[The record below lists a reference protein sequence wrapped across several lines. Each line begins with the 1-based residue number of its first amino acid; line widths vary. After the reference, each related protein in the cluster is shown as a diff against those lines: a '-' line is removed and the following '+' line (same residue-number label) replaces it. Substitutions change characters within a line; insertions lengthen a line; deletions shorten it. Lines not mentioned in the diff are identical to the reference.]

1 MEESYTM
8 GEVITLDQINVAGSA
23 ESMGIQQG
31 EALRDRI
38 IRFLNIRFA
47 AVDQYAKD
55 RGRSSATGLLDIG
68 RESLKIY
75 AEWDPEGYAEHCGIA
90 TGAGVDPVD
99 LYTATNMTDMRD
111 ALLLKAGDE
120 PPHEDAE
127 GCSSLLVPGNLT
139 ADGQAIA
146 GQTWDLNPEDIEY
159 VVAIRRRPTNG
170 LETWSVTCAGCLTL
184 MGINS
189 CGVVVGTTN
198 VKTWG
203 SRPGIGYLATL
214 HRMVRCHTASQAS
227 KVLKS
232 APRSGAHVF
241 WIADPTTLKEY
252 ETSPDFLGRRRAVT
266 EAVCHTNHCLHPENV
281 ARQGEAGS
289 DSSRLRLATMERV
302 LANGGH
308 SVETI
313 KALFADRSEGVL
325 SINRYEEDAQGT
337 ATNAVFI
344 AIPERRE
351 AYACRGPADRG
362 EWVRLGFSKAD

>member
-1 MEESYTM
+1 M
-8 GEVITLDQINVAGSA
+8 GVNSEMSDVICLDQIHVSGSA

-31 EALRDRI
+31 EALRERI
-38 IRFLNIRFA
+38 VKFLNIRFA
-47 AVDQYAKD
+47 AVDQYARD
-55 RGRSSATGLLDIG
+55 RGRDSAAGLMDIG
-68 RESLKIY
+68 RESFKIY
-75 AEWDPEGYAEHCGIA
+75 SEWDPEGFAEHCGIA
-90 TGAGVDPVD
+90 QGAGVDPVE

-111 ALLLKAGDE
+111 ALLLSQGDT
-120 PPHEDAE
+120 PPSVDSE

-159 VVAIRRRPTNG
+159 VVAIRRQPTDG

-184 MGINS
+184 MGINAS
-189 CGVVVGTTN
+189 GVVVGTTN

-227 KVLKS
+227 KIMKA

-241 WIADPTTLKEY
+241 WVADPTTLKEY
-252 ETSPDFLGRRRAVT
+252 ETSPDYIGRRKAIDQ
-266 EAVCHTNHCLHPENV
+266 AICHTNHCIHPENV
-281 ARQGEAGS
+281 NRQGEEGS
-289 DSSRLRLATMERV
+289 ESSRLRLATMERV
-302 LANGGH
+302 LAEGGH

-313 KALFADRSEGVL
+313 KVLFSDRSEGIL
-325 SINRYEEDAQGT
+325 SINRYSEDDQGT

-344 AIPERRE
+344 AIPQRRE
-351 AYACRGPADRG
+351 AFACRGPADRG
-362 EWVRLGFSKAD
+362 EWVRLGFSKSA